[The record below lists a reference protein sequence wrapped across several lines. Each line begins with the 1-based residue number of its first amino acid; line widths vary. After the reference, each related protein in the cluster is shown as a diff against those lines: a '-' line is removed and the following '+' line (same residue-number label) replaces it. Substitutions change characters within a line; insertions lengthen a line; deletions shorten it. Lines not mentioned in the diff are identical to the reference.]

1 LLKLTRWGNM
11 TAEQG
16 TTHEVEDRIA
26 AKLIARGYAEEYDE
40 NAEVPE
46 EEEGVDPKDYKR
58 GEI

>member
-1 LLKLTRWGNM
+1 MKITLLKLARWGNI

-26 AKLIARGYAEEYDE
+26 VKLIARGYAEEYDE

-46 EEEGVDPKDYKR
+46 EEE
-58 GEI
+58 ESE

>member
-1 LLKLTRWGNM
+1 MKITLLKLSRWGNI

-26 AKLIARGYAEEYDE
+26 AKLIARGYAEEYDQ

-46 EEEGVDPKDYKR
+46 EEE
-58 GEI
+58 ESE